1 VHHVAEALVALGGA
15 FLVCGLLARLGVP
28 IGLPTIPL
36 FMLAGVVLG
45 PHTPGFD
52 LVDDPAELEL
62 VARLGLVFLLFY
74 LGLEFSL
81 DQLTSGGR
89 RLAAAATV
97 YLVLNIGGGL
107 AVGLTLG
114 WGLSEA
120 FVIAG
125 IVGISSSAIV
135 TKLLVDHRRLGN
147 PETRV
152 ILGIVVIEDLFL
164 AFYLALLQP
173 VLGGASGPL
182 DAALGIGT
190 AFGFLLLL
198 SVVARFGTR
207 WVSRLVDTRDEEIVV
222 VLALGLAIS
231 TAGIG
236 EHLGVSDAIGA
247 FMIGLILSATP
258 IAKRLRSLTHPLRD
272 GFGAIFFFHFGLTID
287 LGDVVTVVPQVLLA
301 AGTTVLLAVAAG
313 VVAARLHGFGRAQ
326 AANIGLTVL
335 SRGEFSLVLA
345 ALALAAG
352 LDPRLGSF
360 AAGYVLVLAVIGPA
374 AVSSSR
380 RFARLIPHRL
390 VPGTEERTDAGR
402 TVPLDLGVGTSSLHE
417 LGTDLLQVQ
426 VRPGSRLHG
435 VYLNEL
441 RLPPGATPG
450 LVSRNG
456 STFAVAPETRLQT
469 HDVLLVFTDPRQRQ
483 ATEQRILAV
492 HRSGRLASWLGDTG
506 S

>member
-120 FVIAG
+120 FVVAG

-236 EHLGVSDAIGA
+236 REKKIIGLPCDMVSDC
-247 FMIGLILSATP
+247 
-258 IAKRLRSLTHPLRD
+258 RSE
-272 GFGAIFFFHFGLTID
+272 
-287 LGDVVTVVPQVLLA
+287 V
-301 AGTTVLLAVAAG
+301 
-313 VVAARLHGFGRAQ
+313 
-326 AANIGLTVL
+326 
-335 SRGEFSLVLA
+335 SK
-345 ALALAAG
+345 
-352 LDPRLGSF
+352 
-360 AAGYVLVLAVIGPA
+360 IGP
-374 AVSSSR
+374 
-380 RFARLIPHRL
+380 
-390 VPGTEERTDAGR
+390 RTRPSTIGDAGQ
-402 TVPLDLGVGTSSLHE
+402 S
-417 LGTDLLQVQ
+417 
-426 VRPGSRLHG
+426 
-435 VYLNEL
+435 
-441 RLPPGATPG
+441 
-450 LVSRNG
+450 
-456 STFAVAPETRLQT
+456 
-469 HDVLLVFTDPRQRQ
+469 
-483 ATEQRILAV
+483 
-492 HRSGRLASWLGDTG
+492 
-506 S
+506 